1 MATTIKIDPVT
12 RIEGHLKIEVTIDTV
27 GGVQQ
32 VLASPAPKSSGAMF
46 RGFENMLIGRD
57 PLDAAHLTQ
66 RICGVCPVSHGL
78 AACLNLESA
87 FGITSTVRPT
97 AG

>member
-12 RIEGHLKIEVTIDTV
+12 RLEGHLNIEVTIDTV

-32 VLASPAPKSSGAMF
+32 VLSSPAPKSSGAMF

-57 PLDAAHLTQ
+57 PRDASILH
-66 RICGVCPVSHGL
+66 SEF
-78 AACLNLESA
+78 AASA
-87 FGITSTVRPT
+87 PFHTDWPR
-97 AG
+97 A